1 MTSRFSVDLDQLDS
15 VVERMGAFDRALGDQ
30 LQKLD
35 ARMERLHTT
44 WSGDTALAQRQTHDE
59 WMRAARSMR
68 QAQATM
74 RGIAETAHGN
84 YQAAVAANVRM
95 WNDVT

>member
-1 MTSRFSVDLDQLDS
+1 MTSRFSVDLDHLDS
-15 VVERMGAFDRALGDQ
+15 VVSRMGAFDIALDEH
-30 LQKLD
+30 LRKLD
-35 ARMERLHTT
+35 ARIGRLHTT
-44 WSGDTALAQRQTHDE
+44 WTGDTARAQRDAHDE

-95 WNDVT
+95 WNDVA